1 MENIAHVGRIPFGAD
16 NGNYK
21 VFRNVKDY
29 GAVGDG
35 KTDNTAAL
43 NKAMADGN
51 RCGEKCGSSSVKRA
65 VVYFPAGSCHFN
77 DKYRL
82 ISDKSPGT
90 YLISTPI
97 ISYYYTQMVGDVGTF
112 RCISCFGL
120 TLFMQSLLREV

>member
-1 MENIAHVGRIPFGAD
+1 MVPS
-16 NGNYK
+16 
-21 VFRNVKDY
+21 VM
-29 GAVGDG
+29 G